1 LPSAVRLA
9 ILIASGGPS
18 RLPDAQPLF
27 GLARLNDQMP
37 RLLSRLLIV
46 LLAVSVTITAQQPA
60 APTPP
65 KPQEPP
71 PAGQQQP
78 PPAPD
83 QPIFRAGAELVRV
96 DVSVT
101 GRNDQPVADLQA
113 ADFTVTED
121 DTPQTVQTVQFVRLD
136 GQRKEDTGES
146 LQIRGLSQAL
156 VEAAK
161 DDVRLF
167 AIFLDDYHIDRVPS
181 ITLPLREALKGFVE
195 QLQPTDLVVL
205 MDPLTTLDS
214 LRYTRDKQYLL
225 DRISKFEGRRGELF
239 PVRSAVEEAQL
250 TQRNVWELRAAVS
263 LSALEAII
271 THFGG
276 LREGRKSV
284 LFVSQG
290 PPVGMPGSAVYPRLE
305 AALQAA
311 NRGNVTVH
319 VLDPRPLGSAP
330 FGGAEVLRRL
340 SAETGGRAIINTN
353 SPEQGLKDVI
363 ADASAYYLI
372 GYAPTRQLSDGKFHK
387 ISVRVKR
394 SGVRVSAR
402 RGYWAPSEVETN
414 RAPEPPPDSALTSAL
429 SELVTPRGPDLRLVE
444 MWVGTE
450 AAEYGL
456 STVRVSWELVRS
468 TGEIPA
474 SMEVEPV
481 TRNGASLYPAQT
493 IYTTPKEEERPTIAA
508 FSLKPGSA
516 ALRVTL
522 RSAGGSVIDRW
533 TQSLAV
539 PNYAEASLKI
549 GTARVFRTRSL
560 TESRAFDTDPEPT
573 PTASRRFRR
582 TDRLVIDV
590 PYTSDIGDPSVEAKL
605 TNREGKELAPLPL
618 AKEAPPGVARIVLPL
633 ASLAPSTYSVRVQM
647 TTGTNTG
654 AQAVAFTVSQ

>member
-1 LPSAVRLA
+1 M
-9 ILIASGGPS
+9 S
-18 RLPDAQPLF
+18 RVL
-27 GLARLNDQMP
+27 P
-37 RLLSRLLIV
+37 RLLLV
-46 LLAVSVTITAQQPA
+46 LFAVSATLAAQQPA
-60 APTPP
+60 PAPPPTPP
-65 KPQEPP
+65 QEPAA
-71 PAGQQQP
+71 AGQQP
-78 PPAPD
+78 TPASPD
-83 QPIFRAGAELVRV
+83 QPTFRAGAELVRV

-121 DTPQTVQTVQFVRLD
+121 DIPQTVQTVQFIKLD
-136 GQRKEDTGES
+136 GQRKENTGES

-181 ITLPLREALKGFVE
+181 ITLPLREALKGFIE

-225 DRISKFEGRRGELF
+225 DRIAKFEGRRGELF

-250 TQRNVWELRAAVS
+250 SQRNVWELRAAVS

-284 LFVSQG
+284 LFVSEG
-290 PPVGMPGSAVYPRLE
+290 PPVGMPGSPVYPRLE

-330 FGGAEVLRRL
+330 FGGAESLRRL
-340 SAETGGRAIINTN
+340 SAETGGRAIVNTN
-353 SPEQGLKDVI
+353 NPEQGLKEVL
-363 ADASAYYLI
+363 ADASAYYLV

-387 ISVRVKR
+387 INVRVKR
-394 SGVRVSAR
+394 PGVRVSAR
-402 RGYWAPSEVETN
+402 RGYWAPSEAETN
-414 RAPEPPPDSALTSAL
+414 PPPEAPPDPALAGAL
-429 SELVTPRGPDLRLVE
+429 RELVAPGAPGGPDLRVIE
-444 MWVGTE
+444 MWVGSE
-450 AAEYGL
+450 PADYGL
-456 STVRVSWELVRS
+456 STVRVAWEAVNRGAPD
-468 TGEIPA
+468 TPVTV
-474 SMEVEPV
+474 EVEPV
-481 TRNGASLYPAQT
+481 TRTGTSLYPAQT
-493 IYTTPKEEERPTIAA
+493 IRTGPKEGDVPSVAS
-508 FSLKPGSA
+508 FNLKPGPA
-516 ALRVTL
+516 ALKVTL
-522 RSAGGSVIDRW
+522 RSAGGAVIDRW

-539 PNYAEASLKI
+539 PNYAEAALKI
-549 GTARVFRTRSL
+549 GTARVFRTRTL
-560 TESRAFDTDPEPT
+560 AESKAFDADSDPT

-590 PYTSDIGDPSVEAKL
+590 PFTSDLGEPTVEAKL
-605 TNREGKELAPLPL
+605 TNRDGKELATLPL
-618 AKEAPPGVARIVLPL
+618 AKGGPGGMARVVLPL
-633 ASLAPSTYSVRVQM
+633 ASLAPSTYTVRVQVN
-647 TTGTNTG
+647 TGTHTG